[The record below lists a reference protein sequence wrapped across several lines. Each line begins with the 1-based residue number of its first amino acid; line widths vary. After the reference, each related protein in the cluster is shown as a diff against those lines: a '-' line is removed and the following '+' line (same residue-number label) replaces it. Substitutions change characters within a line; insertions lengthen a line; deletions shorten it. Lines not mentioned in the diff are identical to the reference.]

1 MGLRGRVWRET
12 GVRREEGGGE
22 NRLNRP
28 PSISP
33 IGILTLEDE
42 PKLVPKSKLDLELEL
57 EPELKLEVSPLQ
69 LLEVPWPEV
78 PVACE
83 VDPPPKTLVPSHC
96 PQISACR
103 ANSANSVLG
112 STPMLS
118 FSRLVHDWLP
128 VRCTRQHSHCSFIC
142 GGVRP
147 KVVGSVESSTL
158 GNRCFH

>member
-28 PSISP
+28 PSIAP
-33 IGILTLEDE
+33 IGILTLEVE
-42 PKLVPKSKLDLELEL
+42 PELVPKSKLDLELEL
-57 EPELKLEVSPLQ
+57 EPELELELRPLE

-83 VDPPPKTLVPSHC
+83 VDPPSMTLVPSPC
-96 PQISACR
+96 PKISSVCR
-103 ANSANSVLG
+103 TNSANSVLG

-128 VRCTRQHSHCSFIC
+128 VRCTRQHSHYSFIC
-142 GGVRP
+142 GGVRR
-147 KVVGSVESSTL
+147 KCGGVS
-158 GNRCFH
+158 